1 MAKEKKKVKLKME
14 SKGLKIKDKIEQL
27 REEIRH
33 HDYRYYALSQ
43 PEISDKEYD
52 HLMRTLEGLEKENP
66 EFIRPD
72 SPTQRVSGEPLE
84 RFKQVK
90 HRRGMLS
97 LNNTYSIEELK
108 DWDSRVRKR
117 LGGERVEYIA
127 ELKIDGTSA
136 SLTYRRGRFHRGATR
151 GDGETG
157 EEISAN
163 LKTVKSIPLRLK
175 TSVKGSKGRYET
187 PELLEVR
194 GEVYMEDKDFK
205 RLNEDRKSKGE
216 PLFANPRNA
225 AAGSLKLLNPKITA
239 LRKLSCFIH
248 SLGVVK
254 GIEEF
259 ATQADFLDAMKGFG
273 LRVNPHIRLCQN
285 INEII
290 SCTQEW
296 EKKRKGLGYEVDGVV
311 IKVNSLAQQ
320 KTLGS
325 TLKSPRWA
333 VAYKFAAAQGTT
345 NLSKITIQVG
355 RTGVLTPVAELEPVE
370 CGGVVIRRATLHNF
384 DEIKRL
390 DVRIGDRVIL
400 ERAGEV
406 IPKII
411 KVVKSLRRGKEKIF
425 HIPSRCPVCLGEI
438 AKEKEG
444 EVAYRCIS
452 PSCPAQLERGLAHF
466 AGRLAMDIEGMG
478 VSVIGQ
484 LVKSKKVQNF
494 ADIYFLTREDFLE
507 LELFKEKRACNLVE
521 AIEKSK
527 DQSLSRLI
535 FGLGIRQAGEK
546 VAHILASEFRS
557 MDRLKVASKENLEKI
572 YEVGPV
578 MAEEIVKFFKQ
589 RASRQLIAALKERG
603 VNMIEKGEVRG
614 DQPLKGKSFVFTG
627 EMTAYTRRESENIV
641 REQGAK
647 PSSSVSK
654 QTDFLVAGVNPG
666 LKFKKAKKLGV
677 KIIGENK
684 FKEMCKLLLIFA
696 LVISVGGCASFKK
709 KFVRKPKE
717 TEKPTPIVHTKD
729 YTQEYGNLLLYEK
742 HYLFWKY
749 WQEELINTLSSKSS
763 NRKKEIRSSHSA
775 LDELKA
781 LGNYLNPEGAK
792 LLAPYIIELENITK
806 RLLSRKHIGSQV
818 SKFKRELEKHKRNVQ
833 RTFFYK
839 DVEEWIE

>member
-1 MAKEKKKVKLKME
+1 ME
-14 SKGLKIKDKIEQL
+14 NKGLMIKDKIKRL
-27 REEIRH
+27 RDEIRH
-33 HDYRYYALSQ
+33 HDYRYYALNQ

-52 HLMRTLEGLEKENP
+52 HLMKNLEESEKENP
-66 EFIRPD
+66 KFITPD
-72 SPTQRVSGEPLE
+72 SPTQRVSGKPLE
-84 RFKQVK
+84 GFKQIK
-90 HRRGMLS
+90 HRKGMLS
-97 LNNTYSIEELK
+97 LNNVYSIEELK
-108 DWDSRVRKR
+108 DWDSRVGKG

-136 SLTYRRGRFHRGATR
+136 SLIYKRGKFRQGATR

-157 EEISAN
+157 EDISAN

-175 TSVKGSKGRYET
+175 VPVKGSRRCYAI

-205 RLNEDRKSKGE
+205 KLNQDRKSKGE

-225 AAGSLKLLNPKITA
+225 AAGSLKLLDPKITA

-248 SLGVVK
+248 SLGVVR

-259 ATQADFLDAMKGFG
+259 ATQADFLDAMKEIG
-273 LRVNPHIRLCQN
+273 LRVNPYIRLCQN

-296 EKKRKGLGYEVDGVV
+296 EKKRKELGYEVDGVV

-320 KTLGS
+320 KALGS

-333 VAYKFAAAQGTT
+333 IAYKFAAAQGTT
-345 NLSKITIQVG
+345 NLNKITIQVG

-370 CGGVVIRRATLHNF
+370 CGGVVISRATLHNF
-384 DEIKRL
+384 QEIKRL

-411 KVVKSLRRGKEKIF
+411 KVVKSLRTGKEKIF
-425 HIPSRCPVCLGEI
+425 RIPSRCPVCFGKI
-438 AKEKEG
+438 AKEKEE

-478 VSVIGQ
+478 VSVIRQ
-484 LVKSKKVQNF
+484 LVKGKKVQNF
-494 ADIYFLTREDFLE
+494 ADIYFLTRKDFLE
-507 LELFKEKRACNLVE
+507 LELFKKKKADNLVE
-521 AIEKSK
+521 AIKKSK

-535 FGLGIRQAGEK
+535 FGLGIRQAGENA
-546 VAHILASEFRS
+546 AHILASEFKS
-557 MDRLKVASKENLEKI
+557 LDRLKVASKENLEKI
-572 YEVGPV
+572 HEIGPV
-578 MAEEIVKFFKQ
+578 IAEEIVRFFEQ
-589 RASRQLIAALKERG
+589 RTVRQLIAALKERG
-603 VNMIEKGEVRG
+603 VNMVEKGEVRG

-627 EMTAYTRRESENIV
+627 EMTGYARKELENVV

-654 QTDFLVAGVNPG
+654 QTDFLVIGSNPG
-666 LKFKKAKKLGV
+666 LKLKKAKKLGV

-684 FKEMCKLLLIFA
+684 FKEICKLLLILA
-696 LVISVGGCASFKK
+696 LAISVSGCASFKK

-729 YTQEYGNLLLYEK
+729 YTQEYGNLFLYEK

-749 WQEELINTLSSKSS
+749 WQEELINTLNSKHS
-763 NRKKEIRSSHSA
+763 NRKKEAKCSYSA
-775 LDELKA
+775 LDELKT
-781 LGNYLNPEGAK
+781 LSNYLNPEGK
-792 LLAPYIIELENITK
+792 KILAPYIAELENITQ
-806 RLLSRKHIGSQV
+806 RLLSRKPVNSRV

-833 RTFFYK
+833 RIFFYK
-839 DVEEWIE
+839 NVEEWIE